1 MAWRYEFYFL
11 VAKKIFYSLAA
22 LVRPSKT
29 LWCVLFIAIFDQQ
42 KRYFKSTG
50 HKNPYNITV
59 TQQRSSLVRFG
70 YLWER
75 RFCSYPAAWL
85 SWRQL
90 KNSNTIGVAGDIMYL
105 LGRTKLSRIT
115 SFQRIHYEKTNED
128 SASFRNC
135 MSPRP
140 SEPTAAL
147 GRFPKGFSTLRIKSR
162 LFKPSF
168 T

>member
-1 MAWRYEFYFL
+1 MKIHHTTTKLNPKQRKVVAVDNYFAIL
-11 VAKKIFYSLAA
+11 VVHQYGATNRE
-22 LVRPSKT
+22 V
-29 LWCVLFIAIFDQQ
+29 VLNE
-42 KRYFKSTG
+42 STCN
-50 HKNPYNITV
+50 KNPYNITV
-59 TQQRSSLVRFG
+59 TQQRYVL
-70 YLWER
+70 
-75 RFCSYPAAWL
+75 AWL

-90 KNSNTIGVAGDIMYL
+90 KTSNTIGVSGDIMYL

-147 GRFPKGFSTLRIKSR
+147 HRFPKGFSTLRIKSR
-162 LFKPSF
+162 LFKQSF